1 MQTRTLF
8 LAVVALVALSTA
20 RASADATASPSPAPP
35 SGNAVPV
42 TPNAAPPKPFLA
54 GHLPIIEFDT
64 QSDFADPPSTTNAT
78 GTGLN
83 SVVSGTINF
92 AGSFTIPITK
102 TISIAYARDAGAFLN
117 STFSRIAVG
126 GKYEFVGSLKRHTDT
141 EKIDIGLPVKGLTLE
156 GGFEHNDFEC
166 CLIGP
171 GNVLEFHT
179 GYAALQY
186 AAPPIK
192 SLNGLSFI
200 FIEKGMTAAHNPPQ
214 SQILADAAAGTPD
227 VKGREYGTDQI
238 VVAVAPVTKS
248 FYATGLYLNGAY
260 DFFEQFPY
268 PFRFNAFIETA
279 NFVLSKNATF
289 QLGTNNVTQQN
300 NQGSPFP
307 ATNGIHFV
315 NFFTTL
321 KLNLDLNSIIK

>member
-1 MQTRTLF
+1 MKPHLLF
-8 LAVVALVALSTA
+8 LTAAAVIAVTTA
-20 RASADATASPSPAPP
+20 RASASADPAASPSPAPA

-64 QSDFADPPSTTNAT
+64 QADFADPPSTTNTT

-83 SVVSGTINF
+83 GVVSGTIDF

-117 STFSRIAVG
+117 STFSRVAIG
-126 GKYEFVGSLKRHTDT
+126 GKYVQVGSLKRHTDT
-141 EKIDIGLPVKGLTLE
+141 EKIDIGLAKGLTLE

-166 CLIGP
+166 CLP
-171 GNVLEFHT
+171 LEFHT

-192 SLNGLSFI
+192 ALNGLSFI

-214 SQILADAAAGTPD
+214 AQILADAAAGTPD

-238 VVAVAPVTKS
+238 VVAVAPIAKG

-260 DFFEQFPY
+260 DFFEQEPY
-268 PFRFNAFIETA
+268 PYRFNAFIETA
-279 NFVLSKNATF
+279 NFVINKNATF

-321 KLNLDLNSIIK
+321 KLNVDLNSIIK

>member
-1 MQTRTLF
+1 MVAAAI
-8 LAVVALVALSTA
+8 AVTTA
-20 RASADATASPSPAPP
+20 RASAAADPDASPSPAPP
-35 SGNAVPV
+35 SGNTVPV
-42 TPNAAPPKPFLA
+42 TPNAPAPKPFLA

-126 GKYEFVGSLKRHTDT
+126 GKYEMVGSLKRHTDT
-141 EKIDIGLPVKGLTLE
+141 EKIDIGLPVKGLAFE
-156 GGFEHNDFEC
+156 AGFEHNDFEC
-166 CLIGP
+166 CLP
-171 GNVLEFHT
+171 LEFHT

-186 AAPPIK
+186 SAPPIK
-192 SLNGLSFI
+192 ALNGLSFI

-214 SQILADAAAGTPD
+214 AQILADAAAGTPD

-238 VVAVAPVTKS
+238 VVAVAPIAKG

-260 DFFEQFPY
+260 DFFEQEPY
-268 PFRFNAFIETA
+268 PYRFNAFIETA
-279 NFVLSKNATF
+279 NFVISKNATF